1 MRRLLK
7 PLLLLAAAAGVVL
20 LFVKSAPA
28 DRVVPASAR
37 SAGRN
42 GAFFQTDLR
51 LLDTSQTQGA
61 YVRLVFT
68 PSNGGSPVTA
78 PVVLLLP
85 HEQKAF
91 DNVLETLFG
100 FTTDVSGPITVTA

>member
-1 MRRLLK
+1 
-7 PLLLLAAAAGVVL
+7 
-20 LFVKSAPA
+20 
-28 DRVVPASAR
+28 
-37 SAGRN
+37 
-42 GAFFQTDLR
+42 QTDLR

-100 FTTDVSGPITVTA
+100 FTTDVSGPITVTAPDFVAVSTRTYNVSDACTGGTYGTWVPWLA